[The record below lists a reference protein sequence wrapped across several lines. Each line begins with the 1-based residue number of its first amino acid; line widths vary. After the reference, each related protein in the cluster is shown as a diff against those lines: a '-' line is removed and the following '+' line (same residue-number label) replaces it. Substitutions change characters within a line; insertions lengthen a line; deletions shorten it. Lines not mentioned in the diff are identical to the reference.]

1 MIRSYLTCET
11 LFAISKGSRL
21 TLNNITLI
29 TIKNCLANSK
39 KVSNINGT
47 FTIIAFWLSMTLIF
61 FSFSLLSSS
70 TAGSSRCVYC
80 AHEDRS
86 SPHSCTKETTLSR
99 QFSPAFQ
106 THEID
111 LISYLFITLFQHTEP
126 TIYFLTQSQIWICIS
141 CLLALLTGSCMSNI
155 LVHFATYNLP
165 RLLPLP
171 LDFEVQLTELLA
183 LC

>member
-61 FSFSLLSSS
+61 FSFSLLSFS

-86 SPHSCTKETTLSR
+86 SPHSCTKETTLSPHVFTS
-99 QFSPAFQ
+99 FSNSWDWPDQLSFYHLILAHRAHYLLLNPI
-106 THEID
+106 TD
-111 LISYLFITLFQHTEP
+111 L
-126 TIYFLTQSQIWICIS
+126 
-141 CLLALLTGSCMSNI
+141 
-155 LVHFATYNLP
+155 
-165 RLLPLP
+165 
-171 LDFEVQLTELLA
+171 D